1 MIEVHKKVKAVVF
14 DLDGTLIDSAKQV
27 LNIINFIRKKYLKK
41 KKLSSNNVYRFL
53 SIGGSKLIK
62 QSLSLRKNEEIY
74 LKIFRKIYLKKKFNI
89 KIIYPN
95 VLNFFKKLKK
105 KKIKII
111 ICTNK
116 PSTQLKKIIKSSFFK
131 KYVNFYVTSDI
142 VSCYKPNKVFIE
154 YILLKTKLKRSDLL
168 YIGDSIVD
176 VRLCVKTN
184 LNFLVY
190 NNLLNDISATYLKKL
205 RKKNLVFKNYNEI
218 VV

>member
-1 MIEVHKKVKAVVF
+1 VIEVHKKVKAVVF

-27 LNIINFIRKKYLKK
+27 LHIINFIRKKYLKK

-105 KKIKII
+105 KK
-111 ICTNK
+111 N
-116 PSTQLKKIIKSSFFK
+116 
-131 KYVNFYVTSDI
+131 
-142 VSCYKPNKVFIE
+142 
-154 YILLKTKLKRSDLL
+154 
-168 YIGDSIVD
+168 
-176 VRLCVKTN
+176 
-184 LNFLVY
+184 
-190 NNLLNDISATYLKKL
+190 
-205 RKKNLVFKNYNEI
+205 
-218 VV
+218 